1 MMAAKPLTRQE
12 VLVHSALLPSFPRII
27 SDILASVDD
36 PELSIKVLSRCINMD
51 PIITARVLS
60 VANMASVRGRR
71 DHEVSDVF
79 TAISLIGMRRVREI
93 ALISSAGNFV
103 DSLGADKLPV
113 GFWLHCVAAGVCC
126 EELVIHVTEP
136 MSSDTALTAGLLHD
150 IGQLWLYG
158 YNPAA
163 FRQCLRMSHESGTS
177 IEAVEREQFGVDHC
191 VIGAWLAEHWGLPE
205 SIVLAIRYHHAPQG
219 APNDSLV
226 ALVHVAEVLSNAL
239 DLAGRAANRV
249 ISISAPACDRFGL
262 VWDDSIHTLFGRME
276 ARSRHANLFFASAHA
291 S

>member
-1 MMAAKPLTRQE
+1 MMLTKPLTRQE
-12 VLVHSALLPSFPRII
+12 VLAHSALLPSFPRIV

-36 PELSIKVLSRCINMD
+36 PELSIKILSHCVSMD

-71 DHEVSDVF
+71 DHEVADVF

-93 ALISSAGNFV
+93 ALISSVGNFV
-103 DSLGADKLPV
+103 DAMGSDRLPV
-113 GFWLHCVAAGVCC
+113 DFWLHCVAVGVCC

-158 YNPAA
+158 YNPVA
-163 FRQCLRMSHESGTS
+163 FRECLRMAHESHTS
-177 IEAVEREQFGVDHC
+177 IESAEHAQFGVDHC

-205 SIVLAIRYHHAPQG
+205 GIAAAIRHHHAPQ
-219 APNDSLV
+219 ATHKDALV
-226 ALVHVAEVLSNAL
+226 AVVHVAEVLSNAL
-239 DLAGRAANRV
+239 DLAGRAENRV
-249 ISISAPACDRFGL
+249 TTISASACDRLGL
-262 VWDDSIHTLFGRME
+262 VWDDSMHTLFGRIE

>member
-1 MMAAKPLTRQE
+1 MATNPLTRQV
-12 VLVHSALLPSFPRII
+12 VLAHSALLPSFPRII

-36 PELSIKVLSRCINMD
+36 PELSIKILSHCVGMD

-71 DHEVSDVF
+71 EFEVIDVF

-93 ALISSAGNFV
+93 ALISSVGNFV
-103 DSLGADKLPV
+103 DSLGADRLPV
-113 GFWLHCVAAGVCC
+113 GFWLHCVAVGVCC

-163 FRQCLRMSHESGTS
+163 FRDCLRMAHERHTS
-177 IEAVEREQFGVDHC
+177 VESVERELFGVDHC
-191 VIGAWLAEHWGLPE
+191 VIGAWLAEHWGLPD
-205 SIVLAIRYHHAPQG
+205 SIAVAIRHHHAPQG
-219 APNDSLV
+219 ALNESLV
-226 ALVHVAEVLSNAL
+226 ALVHVAEVLTNAL
-239 DLAGRAANRV
+239 DLAGRAENRV
-249 ISISAPACDRFGL
+249 TSISAPACDRLGL
-262 VWDDSIHTLFGRME
+262 VWDDSIHTLFGRIE